1 MYLAISIV
9 VFKLQK
15 QPFNLVLDSFF
26 LIYLM
31 AKTNFSSTK
40 KKKKRFGIKLLD
52 ITTHLLC

>member
-31 AKTNFSSTK
+31 AKTNFSSTTK
-40 KKKKRFGIKLLD
+40 KKKKDLGSSFWI
-52 ITTHLLC
+52 